1 MLFNWISYDLNIIT
15 AILVWFLVFIF
26 HFKLN
31 LSYFIRKAF
40 KLSQTKGFKLLDCF
54 PCQSFW
60 IALVATFNPVIA
72 MAVYFM
78 AVISDKNK

>member
-1 MLFNWISYDLNIIT
+1 MLLNWISFELKPIW
-15 AILVWFLVFIF
+15 ILFIWFCVFIS

-31 LSYFIRKAF
+31 SGYRVRQVLRIK
-40 KLSQTKGFKLLDCF
+40 QTRSIKVLDCF

-60 IALVATFNPVIA
+60 IALLTTFNPVIA

-78 AVISDKNK
+78 AVVTEKK